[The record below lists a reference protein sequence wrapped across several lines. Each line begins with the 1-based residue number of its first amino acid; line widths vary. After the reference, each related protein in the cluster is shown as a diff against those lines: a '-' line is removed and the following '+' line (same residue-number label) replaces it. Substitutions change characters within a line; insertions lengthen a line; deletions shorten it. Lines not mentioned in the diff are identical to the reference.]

1 MLKKVVSRIGM
12 RLFCAERLCPATGR
26 AFLLHAALRISAPFG
41 GLGGGLINQVCGSPY
56 SGGVAAV
63 ERLTPFILIENHDKF
78 NKQILKNFSQSPF

>member
-1 MLKKVVSRIGM
+1 M

-78 NKQILKNFSQSPF
+78 NKQILKNFSQIPF